1 MRNEFL
7 TIGQRIK
14 YLMDQKQIKNAPA
27 LAEAMTEA
35 GIIKYAGFNRDEAEI
50 TLQEHYQYIAKSIN
64 NHLRQTDVN
73 KLSIEWIKRY
83 CDFFHCSA
91 DYLLGYDSMPSP
103 AISSVHDQTGLSE
116 KAIKILQDIYSRN
129 RATGR
134 SEALSHIIEDPDFQY
149 LLTVIKLKS
158 SGSFDLFT
166 IGDAAFKPEK
176 QAVIEYQTEMAFHDL
191 AKRVRERPLS
201 SPEAIR
207 NLYKFAYCCY
217 DDGSLTEDQL
227 DDVIAHYDQNDFEY
241 CPEGIRKEK

>member
-35 GIIKYAGFNRDEAEI
+35 GIIKYTGFTRDKDEI

-83 CDFFHCSA
+83 REFFHCSA

-103 AISSVHDQTGLSE
+103 EISSVHDQTGLSE
-116 KAIKILQDIYSRN
+116 KAIRILYDIYSRN

-158 SGSFDLFT
+158 SGSFDPFI
-166 IGDAAFKPEK
+166 IGNAVFKPEK

-207 NLYKFAYCCY
+207 NIYKYAYSLYDSGFI
-217 DDGSLTEDQL
+217 TEEQL
-227 DDVIAHYDQNDFEY
+227 DEVISHYDQNDFEY
-241 CPEGIRKEK
+241 LPDGIRKEI